1 MNLSK
6 IEKTFIIIL
15 VVGAII
21 AGGIFLFIMPA
32 KDKIDSANSRLDA
45 LKAEE
50 EALNAELAREAT
62 IDDEIKTAKTSAEKL
77 EGTFYPDLTTYEAV
91 EIVLAH
97 LKANNLTTHTVEATL
112 LTTADLAL
120 EVYVE
125 EPVIYDLKLFSQS
138 ARGTDEDALLEGQ
151 FKDGNKVYNVVAD
164 TLTSVTITDENG
176 TVVEISKYTD
186 TMKEAHKEALCRLAA
201 STQAKQVVGI
211 TEVTFEAIGKYADY
225 LKFVDFVYGL
235 DRATHMSEVE
245 FPMTYDPED
254 EEEDELLEQVE
265 EITGKNLV
273 VPVEDDTEVTVPM
286 TIKFFSVEQM
296 EELETIDASGVQ
308 IVVNQ

>member
-45 LKAEE
+45 LKAEV

>member
-50 EALNAELAREAT
+50 ESLNAELAREAT